1 MGKPLTD
8 IQTNII
14 TGFLGAGK
22 STAILNLMQQKP
34 QNERW
39 AILVN
44 EFGEIGIDGGLL
56 SSRADQDIFIREV
69 AGGCMCCAAGLPMQ
83 MAMNMLLARAKPD
96 RLIIEPTGL
105 GHPFEVMRVLA
116 AENYEGLLDLRSTL
130 TLVDARKVSDSRYTL
145 HKTFNQQIE
154 IADVILA
161 SKSDL
166 YGGADLSNLRA
177 YLSSNGLTPQRKL
190 KIITDGRM
198 EPRWLDEKARAWNLD
213 SVKISTPTKSDQSEV
228 STNFPPEGFIHLS
241 NKGEGFESHGWLFQG
256 DFAFEKKKVSALL
269 QRTKVDRLK
278 AIIKTQGGDV
288 GFNFS
293 GDDLE
298 ELTLRDISD
307 SRIEVISNGGFDA
320 NDFEAAL
327 LDACSR

>member
-1 MGKPLTD
+1 MGKLLAN

-44 EFGEIGIDGGLL
+44 EFGEVGIDGGLL
-56 SSRADQDIFIREV
+56 SGQAEPDIFIREV
-69 AGGCMCCAAGLPMQ
+69 PGGCMCCAAGLPMQ

-116 AENYEGLLDLRSTL
+116 AENYEDLLDLRSTL

-154 IADVILA
+154 IADIVLA

-166 YGGADLSNLRA
+166 YGGADLSNLQA
-177 YLSSNGLTPQRKL
+177 YLSSNGITPQRKL
-190 KIITDGRM
+190 KILANGQI
-198 EPRWLDEKARAWNLD
+198 EPGWLDEKARAWNLD
-213 SVKISTPTKSDQSEV
+213 SVKISTPIKNDQPEV
-228 STNFPPEGFIHLS
+228 SISFPPEGFIHLS

-256 DFAFEKKKVSALL
+256 DFAFEKKKISALL
-269 QRTKVDRLK
+269 QRTRVDRLK
-278 AIIKTQGGDV
+278 AIIKTPGGDV

-327 LDACSR
+327 LDASSR